1 MRVAV
6 ITPVA
11 GRHEHLR
18 VQRRGLARST
28 LRIDS
33 HVVVCMGD
41 DQAAEV
47 AGQQAEPP
55 TTAVHVEL
63 AGPRLPLARARNA
76 GAQRAIESGA
86 DLLVFLDVDCI
97 PARGMVQ
104 RYVDCANEDRVPRL
118 LCGPVSYLP
127 PPPPSGYDL
136 DLLGELADPHP
147 ARPCPPD
154 DGTLR
159 GGDPRLF
166 WSLSFAV
173 RPDVWTA
180 IGGFCEEYR
189 GYGGEDT
196 DFGQLAAAAG
206 VRLDWTGGA
215 HAYHQF
221 HPTGDPPVEHVDDIL
236 ANAHVFFRRWGWWP
250 MTGWLTEFQRLGL
263 AHVDP
268 AGCWRSGPGGRPI
281 AQAEPPHRPINRG
294 SPDPTNR
301 PTVAPISEPMTTS
314 PG

>member
-18 VQRRGLARST
+18 LQRRGLQRST
-28 LRIDS
+28 LPVDI

-41 DQAAEV
+41 SGAADAAAV
-47 AGQQAEPP
+47 QAEPP
-55 TTAVHVEL
+55 TSVVHVEVP
-63 AGPRLPLARARNA
+63 GVRLPLARARNA
-76 GAQRAIESGA
+76 GAARAIESGA

-97 PARGMVQ
+97 PAPGLVR
-104 RYVDCANEDRVPRL
+104 RYVDCAGEDGTPRL
-118 LCGPVSYLP
+118 MCGPVTYLP

-136 DLLGELADPHP
+136 DRLSESVAPHP
-147 ARPCPPD
+147 ARPHPPED
-154 DGTLR
+154 QTLR
-159 GGDPRLF
+159 DGDPRLF
-166 WSLSFAV
+166 WSLSFAL
-173 RPDVWTA
+173 RPDVWTR
-180 IGGFCEEYR
+180 IGGFCEDYR

-221 HPTGDPPVEHVDDIL
+221 HPAGDPPIEHVDDIL

-263 AHVDP
+263 AHVDS
-268 AGCWRSGPGGRPI
+268 ADGWRRGPRTSGTRSPSG
-281 AQAEPPHRPINRG
+281 HDRG
-294 SPDPTNR
+294 SAR
-301 PTVAPISEPMTTS
+301 PTGTTAEAAGT
-314 PG
+314 PAR